1 MVQTSLACQETSD
14 AVPSNIAL
22 PSVSCMC
29 THIPRVLQITELRGA
44 QAESECKSKALSEE
58 LQAAKEALRR
68 RDASLQR
75 NQCDQ
80 QVIQLNSFKTCR
92 YSSARCSLP

>member
-1 MVQTSLACQETSD
+1 M
-14 AVPSNIAL
+14 PSNSAL
-22 PSVSCMC
+22 PSVSRLCVQ
-29 THIPRVLQITELRGA
+29 IPCVLQIVELRGA

-80 QVIQLNSFKTCR
+80 QVIQLKFPKTCR
-92 YSSARCSLP
+92 YTSARCALP